1 MHEIGSKPMSA
12 EKDLASLEEQR
23 CAAMIAADCPVLSE
37 LFADDLVWTHSSARV
52 DTKAN
57 FLKALAAGTTRY
69 LEIKRSDEKF
79 RVHGNFAVITGLVE
93 MHAVVNGSEKQLRNR
108 YTSIWCRRNGAW
120 KMIMWQSTAVGTPH

>member
-1 MHEIGSKPMSA
+1 VCRDDRGG
-12 EKDLASLEEQR
+12 
-23 CAAMIAADCPVLSE
+23 LSRVVRAFCGRTN
-37 LFADDLVWTHSSARV
+37 LIWTHSSARV

-57 FLKALAAGTTRY
+57 FLKALAAGSTRY

-79 RVHGNFAVITGLVE
+79 RVHGNFAVITGLAE

-120 KMIMWQSTAVGTPH
+120 KMIMSQSTAVGTRTRARTPEGAGQWPPPRPL

>member
-1 MHEIGSKPMSA
+1 MVNQAMSETELIRLEDRRYEA
-12 EKDLASLEEQR
+12 MLAR
-23 CAAMIAADCPVLSE
+23 DVAALRDI
-37 LFADDLVWTHSSARV
+37 FADDLVWTHSSARV

-79 RVHGNFAVITGLVE
+79 RVHGNFAVITGLAE